1 MHTRTH
7 THTHTHA
14 RMHTHTHRYLAL
26 NAGVVYV
33 YFALYQHV
41 DEDEY
46 GGTWEL
52 LKEGFMTSY
61 ALFLVSKATQSILGQ
76 LFLICT

>member
-1 MHTRTH
+1 M
-7 THTHTHA
+7 
-14 RMHTHTHRYLAL
+14 

-61 ALFLVSKATQSILGQ
+61 ALFLVSIKGHTKYSRSVVSYLYLTLRTYWRAI
-76 LFLICT
+76 IVC